1 MSASPP
7 TGGASPL
14 ALATGRLAQRV
25 LVIFDNRLQ
34 LLLVEAQEE
43 RERLLHALW
52 LGMAVAVFGLLAGLT
67 FTLIVAV
74 LFWNTSP
81 VLALVILGAA
91 YAAGA
96 AACFVQ
102 LSRLQKNWQ
111 TLPGTLDQL
120 RKDREC
126 LEKHLG

>member
-1 MSASPP
+1 MSATPSV
-7 TGGASPL
+7 GGGTPL
-14 ALATGRLAQRV
+14 ALASGRLAQRV

-43 RERLLHALW
+43 RERLLRALW

-67 FTLIVAV
+67 FTLIVAMF
-74 LFWNTSP
+74 FWNTSP
-81 VLALVILGAA
+81 LLALVILGAF

-96 AACFVQ
+96 VACFIQ
-102 LSRLQKNWQ
+102 LARLQKNWQ
-111 TLPGTLDQL
+111 TLPGTIDQL